1 MQPYPVMEGTTS
13 TDTSEVQASFILK
26 VYNWMTMGL
35 ALTALVAMAIEFVM
49 PGIRWVMLEN
59 PLIFYGLLI
68 LELALVWGLSAA
80 INKIPALVATLVFLA
95 YAALNGLTFSIIF
108 LVYSMGSIAYT
119 FFITAAMFGA
129 TSVFGYIT
137 KMDLSRLGGILMMAL
152 IGLIIASVVNIFVA
166 SSALEWIVSFAGVV
180 IFVGLTAYDTQKIK
194 KMSVG
199 IDSSSEEGGKAS
211 IMGALAL
218 YLDFINLFLFL
229 LRILGRRR

>member
-1 MQPYPVMEGTTS
+1 MQPYPVMEGTS
-13 TDTSEVQASFILK
+13 TVSEVQSSFVLK

-35 ALTALVAMAIEFVM
+35 AITALVALAIEMVI
-49 PGIRWVMLEN
+49 PGIRFVMLEN
-59 PLIFYGLLI
+59 PIIFYGLLI

-80 INKIPALVATLVFLA
+80 INKIPAFVGVLIFMA
-95 YAALNGLTFSIIF
+95 YAALNGVTLSIIF
-108 LVYSMGSIAYT
+108 LVYSLGSIAYT

-129 TSVFGYIT
+129 TSVFGFVT
-137 KMDLSRLGGILMMAL
+137 KMDLSKLGGIMMMAL

-166 SSALEWIVSFAGVV
+166 SNALDWIISYAGVV

-194 KMSVG
+194 KMSAG
-199 IDSSSEEGGKAS
+199 IDSSSEDGGRAS

-229 LRILGRRR
+229 LRILGRRK

>member
-1 MQPYPVMEGTTS
+1 MQPYPVMEGTT
-13 TDTSEVQASFILK
+13 TTSEVQASFVLK

-35 ALTALVAMAIEFVM
+35 ALTALVALAIEMVL
-49 PGIRWVMLEN
+49 PGLRWVMLEN
-59 PLIFYGLLI
+59 PIIFYGLLI
-68 LELALVWGLSAA
+68 LELAIVWGLSAA
-80 INKIPALVATLVFLA
+80 INKLPAFVATLIFLA
-95 YAALNGLTFSIIF
+95 YAALNGVTFSIIF
-108 LVYSMGSIAYT
+108 LVYTSGSIAYT

-129 TSVFGYIT
+129 TSVFGFVT
-137 KMDLSRLGGILMMAL
+137 KMDLSRFGGIMMMAL

-166 SSALEWIVSFAGVV
+166 SSTLDWIISYAGVI

-194 KMSVG
+194 NMSVG

>member
-1 MQPYPVMEGTTS
+1 MQPYPVAETVQE
-13 TDTSEVQASFILK
+13 SEVQRSFILK

-35 ALTALVAMAIEFVM
+35 ATTALIAFAMVKFVNIEMLIYRYPFV
-49 PGIRWVMLEN
+49 
-59 PLIFYGLLI
+59 FYGLLFF
-68 LELALVWGLSAA
+68 ELALVWGLSLA
-80 INKIPALVATLVFLA
+80 INKIPAVVAILAFLFYSA
-95 YAALNGLTFSIIF
+95 VNGLTMSVIF
-108 LVYSMGSIAYT
+108 LVYTSSSIAYT
-119 FFITAAMFGA
+119 FFITAFMFAA

-137 KMDLSRLGGILMMAL
+137 KIDLSRIGGFLMMAL

-166 SSALEWIVSFAGVV
+166 SSTLDWIISYAGVI

-194 KMSVG
+194 NMSMG
-199 IDSSSEEGGKAS
+199 IDSSSEEGSKAS

>member
-1 MQPYPVMEGTTS
+1 MQPYPVMEGTT
-13 TDTSEVQASFILK
+13 TTSEVQASFVLK

-35 ALTALVAMAIEFVM
+35 ALTALVALGIEMVL
-49 PGIRWVMLEN
+49 PGLRWVMLEN
-59 PLIFYGLLI
+59 PIIFYGLLI
-68 LELALVWGLSAA
+68 LELAIVWGLSAA
-80 INKIPALVATLVFLA
+80 INKLPAIVATLIFLA
-95 YAALNGLTFSIIF
+95 YAALNGVTFSIIF
-108 LVYSMGSIAYT
+108 LVYTSGSIAYT

-129 TSVFGYIT
+129 TSVFGFVT
-137 KMDLSRLGGILMMAL
+137 KMDLSRFGGIMMMAL

-166 SSALEWIVSFAGVV
+166 SSTLDWIISYAGVV

-194 KMSVG
+194 NMSVG

-218 YLDFINLFLFL
+218 YLDFINLSLFL

>member
-1 MQPYPVMEGTTS
+1 MQPYPVMEGTTT
-13 TDTSEVQASFILK
+13 TDASEIQASFILK

-129 TSVFGYIT
+129 TSVFGYVT

>member
-1 MQPYPVMEGTTS
+1 MQPYPVMESTTAA
-13 TDTSEVQASFILK
+13 SEVQASFILK

-35 ALTALVAMAIEFVM
+35 ALTALVALAIEFVL
-49 PGIRWVMLEN
+49 PGIRWIMLEN
-59 PLIFYGLLI
+59 PFIFYGLLI
-68 LELALVWGLSAA
+68 LELAIVWGLSAA
-80 INKIPALVATLVFLA
+80 INKIPAFVATLVFLA

-108 LVYSMGSIAYT
+108 LVYSLGSIAYT

-137 KMDLSRLGGILMMAL
+137 KIDLSRFGGIMMMAL

-166 SSALEWIVSFAGVV
+166 SSVLDWIVSFAGVV

-194 KMSVG
+194 NMSVG

>member
-13 TDTSEVQASFILK
+13 ADTSEVQASFILK

-68 LELALVWGLSAA
+68 LELAIVWGLSAA
-80 INKIPALVATLVFLA
+80 INKIPAIVATLVFLA

-194 KMSVG
+194 NMSVG